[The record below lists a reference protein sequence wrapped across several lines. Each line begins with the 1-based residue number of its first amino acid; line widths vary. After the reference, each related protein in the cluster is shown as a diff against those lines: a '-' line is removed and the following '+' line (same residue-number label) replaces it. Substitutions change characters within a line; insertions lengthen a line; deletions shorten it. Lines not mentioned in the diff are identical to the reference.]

1 MSESADLAVFI
12 SHRLLRGS
20 IQTLKRAPRLLN
32 VEHVCEVES
41 QLGVWGCKGMTS
53 CCFNCSNVCVWMSQL
68 FVKRRERSQK
78 GPQAR

>member
-41 QLGVWGCKGMTS
+41 RLEFWGVQRYDKL
-53 CCFNCSNVCVWMSQL
+53 L
-68 FVKRRERSQK
+68 F
-78 GPQAR
+78 